1 MGLVMQITVKLF
13 ANFRDGRFVSAD
25 REYPSGTRI
34 ADVVREL
41 KIAEAEIGIIIVD
54 NRHAEIEY
62 TFSGGENLA
71 LFPLLGGG

>member
-1 MGLVMQITVKLF
+1 MQVTVKLF
-13 ANFRDGRFVSAD
+13 ANFRAGRFVIAD

-41 KIAEAEIGIIIVD
+41 EISEAEIGMIILD
-54 NRHAEIEY
+54 NRHAELDCKLD
-62 TFSGGENLA
+62 GGESLA